1 MKNQNWY
8 RSYRLFK
15 LQCVRELVKLF
26 KKMGMVALLLAAA
39 APARVALAADDG
51 DSKAQFTVGLKVWNS
66 SWLSYNPNVYS
77 GVGPDGQFSLADSVD
92 AVEGGTR
99 TDAIPVIGVRK
110 GNMVFSFT
118 HASYATDFHTPRS
131 SVIGP
136 GGQNITTSRTDH
148 LARKET
154 DLVAAYFVLPNIA
167 LSAGLKHASESR
179 DSSTGLSA
187 RTRFLNAKGKAI
199 LIGALATFPIKHGLN
214 AYGQLGYGPTRLTTT
229 LPDGSGSDTSNGRYL
244 SSELG
249 VSYALQMADP
259 FVKGLF
265 VGLGYR
271 SQTIRTP
278 GIAAAYGDARDYRD
292 VKDGVVFSVT
302 VAL

>member
-1 MKNQNWY
+1 MK
-8 RSYRLFK
+8 L
-15 LQCVRELVKLF
+15 L
-26 KKMGMVALLLAAA
+26 KKVGIVTLLLAAG
-39 APARVALAADDG
+39 APAQVALAADDG
-51 DSKAQFTVGLKVWNS
+51 ASKAQFTVGLKVWNS
-66 SWLSYNPNVYS
+66 SWLSYNPGVYT
-77 GVGPDGQFSLADSVD
+77 GVGTNGQPSLADSVD

-118 HASYATDFHTPRS
+118 HASYASDFHTPHS

-136 GGQNITTSRTDH
+136 GGQNITTSRTDY

-167 LSAGLKHASESR
+167 ISAGIKHASEAR
-179 DSSTGLSA
+179 DSSTDVTR
-187 RTRFLNAKGKAI
+187 RTRFIDAKGKAI
-199 LIGALATFPIKHGLN
+199 LLGALATFPIKHGVY

-229 LPDGSGSDTSNGRYL
+229 LADGSASDTSTGRYL

-278 GIAAAYGDARDYRD
+278 GLSGAYNDARDYRD